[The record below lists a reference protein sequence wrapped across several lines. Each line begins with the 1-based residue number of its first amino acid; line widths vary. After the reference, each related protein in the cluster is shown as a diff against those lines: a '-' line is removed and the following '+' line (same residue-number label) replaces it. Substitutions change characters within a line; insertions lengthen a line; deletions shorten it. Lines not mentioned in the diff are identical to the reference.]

1 MTREYRYISADS
13 HLEIDSKR
21 WIHRMPAQYRDRAP
35 RVVRLPDGSDAWL
48 VEGRPLREVP
58 SDLYGGK
65 GRETWQPFAQ
75 NYDSTPGT
83 GSPEQRL
90 REQDQ
95 DGIDAE
101 FLFPGVSGPPMW
113 RAITDDDA
121 YLSVVKA
128 YNDFLAE
135 EYCSVAPDR
144 LFGLGSIP
152 WTGVDDAIAEME
164 RCAKMGLKGVA
175 LSAFPSGKGHPTPED
190 DRFWA
195 AALDMQMPLTVH
207 EELDRSGPRG
217 GQLMVYPNAA
227 PAMVKRVANSSLR
240 ELAGQVARFARL
252 GGLNA
257 VQLTLAGVFD
267 RFPDLQLFFAETQLG
282 WIPFFL
288 EMADVRYERHSAWGE
303 ELLGVKALPALPSE
317 IIKQHCSWGFQHD
330 QTGIDLRHRIGVDR
344 VMWATD
350 FPHQDSEW
358 PRSMEL
364 IADQFAQVPADE
376 KQKMVVGN
384 AIKYF
389 HLDAVPA

>member
-1 MTREYRYISADS
+1 MTRTYRYISADS
-13 HLEIDSKR
+13 HLEIDSKS
-21 WIHRMPAQYRDRAP
+21 WIPRMPAQYRDRAP

-65 GRETWQPFAQ
+65 GRESWQPLRQ
-75 NYDSTPGT
+75 NYETTAGT
-83 GSPEQRL
+83 GPAEQRL

-101 FLFPGVSGPPMW
+101 VLFPGVSGPPMW

-121 YLSVVKA
+121 YLAVVRA
-128 YNDFLAE
+128 YNDYLAQD
-135 EYCSVAPDR
+135 YCSVAPDR
-144 LFGLGSIP
+144 LIGLGAIP
-152 WTGVDDAIAEME
+152 WTGVNDAIAEME

-175 LSAFPSGKGHPTPED
+175 IGAFPSGKGHPNPED

-195 AALDMQMPLTVH
+195 AALDLRMPITVH
-207 EELDRSGPRG
+207 EELDRHDRRG
-217 GQLMVYPNAA
+217 GQLMTYPNAD
-227 PAMVKRVANSSLR
+227 PGIMKRVANSPLR

-257 VQLTLAGVFD
+257 VQMTLDGVFD
-267 RFPDLQLFFAETQLG
+267 RFPDLRIFFAETQLG

-288 EMADVRYERHSAWGE
+288 EMADVRYDRHHFWAE
-303 ELLGVKALPALPSE
+303 ELLGVKPLKAPPSDY
-317 IIKQHCSWGFQHD
+317 IKEFCFWGFQHD
-330 QTGIDLRHRIGVDR
+330 QIGIDLRHRIGVDR

-350 FPHQDSEW
+350 FPHQDSNW
-358 PRSMEL
+358 PHSMEL
-364 IADQFAQVPADE
+364 VERQFAGVPEDE
-376 KQKMVVGN
+376 RRKMVVGN
-384 AIKYF
+384 AIEYF

>member
-1 MTREYRYISADS
+1 
-13 HLEIDSKR
+13 
-21 WIHRMPAQYRDRAP
+21 
-35 RVVRLPDGSDAWL
+35 
-48 VEGRPLREVP
+48 
-58 SDLYGGK
+58 
-65 GRETWQPFAQ
+65 
-75 NYDSTPGT
+75 
-83 GSPEQRL
+83 
-90 REQDQ
+90 
-95 DGIDAE
+95 
-101 FLFPGVSGPPMW
+101 
-113 RAITDDDA
+113 
-121 YLSVVKA
+121 
-128 YNDFLAE
+128 
-135 EYCSVAPDR
+135 
-144 LFGLGSIP
+144 
-152 WTGVDDAIAEME
+152 
-164 RCAKMGLKGVA
+164 
-175 LSAFPSGKGHPTPED
+175 
-190 DRFWA
+190 
-195 AALDMQMPLTVH
+195 
-207 EELDRSGPRG
+207 
-217 GQLMVYPNAA
+217 
-227 PAMVKRVANSSLR
+227 
-240 ELAGQVARFARL
+240 
-252 GGLNA
+252 
-257 VQLTLAGVFD
+257 VFE

>member
-1 MTREYRYISADS
+1 MRTYRYISADS
-13 HLEIDSKR
+13 HLEIDSKS
-21 WIHRMPAQYRDRAP
+21 WIPHMPAQYRDRAP

-65 GRETWQPFAQ
+65 GRETWQPFGQ
-75 NYDSTPGT
+75 NYETTAGT
-83 GSPEQRL
+83 GPAEQRL

-101 FLFPGVSGPPMW
+101 VLFPGVSGPPMW

-121 YLSVVKA
+121 YLAVVHA
-128 YNDFLAE
+128 YNDYLAK

-144 LFGLGSIP
+144 LIGLGAIP

-175 LSAFPSGKGHPTPED
+175 LGAFPSGKGRPSPED
-190 DRFWA
+190 DKFWA
-195 AALDMQMPLTVH
+195 AALDMKMPITVH
-207 EELDRSGPRG
+207 EELDRNGPRG
-217 GQLMVYPNAA
+217 GPLMQYPNAD
-227 PAMVKRVANSSLR
+227 PGLMKRVANSSLR

-257 VQLTLAGVFD
+257 VQMTLDGVFD
-267 RFPDLQLFFAETQLG
+267 RFPDLRIFFAETQLG

-288 EMADVRYERHSAWGE
+288 EMADVRYERHHLWAE
-303 ELLGVKALPALPSE
+303 ELLNVKPLKAAPSE
-317 IIKQHCSWGFQHD
+317 YIKQYCYWGFQHD

-350 FPHQDSEW
+350 FPHQDSNF
-358 PRSMEL
+358 PHSMEL
-364 IADQFAQVPADE
+364 VEKQFAGVPEDE
-376 KQKMVVGN
+376 KRKMVVGN
-384 AIKYF
+384 AIEYF